1 MFFTLWAYIFP
12 YFFFF
17 FPYFL
22 ESNYKKQVCVKEKHP
37 NLHNYQL
44 SIDLKSLNCWRSAIK
59 TSFYCT
65 ILTAILLNYQL
76 K

>member
-22 ESNYKKQVCVKEKHP
+22 ESNYKKQVFVKEKHP

-44 SIDLKSLNCWRSAIK
+44 SIDLKSLNC
-59 TSFYCT
+59 
-65 ILTAILLNYQL
+65 
-76 K
+76 